1 MANYG
6 KDINKIYPG
15 KTCTKPKSLNKHKVV
30 IKNIN
35 PEISK
40 NLTQIIHKVIFDM
53 FHLKRIYSA
62 ITHQPLPVISLTC
75 KYWTCNKLSSE
86 DNGGY

>member
-35 PEISK
+35 PEIEINFLK
-40 NLTQIIHKVIFDM
+40 NANFLKNRSTVFQLKVLRLT
-53 FHLKRIYSA
+53 
-62 ITHQPLPVISLTC
+62 T
-75 KYWTCNKLSSE
+75 
-86 DNGGY
+86 